1 MEDRLKNCPSGS
13 EQKAETGQQRVQF
26 YNQREFYNQS
36 KRNDQEHI
44 LCLKINFIILIS
56 WGHNT

>member
-56 WGHNT
+56 